1 MKARTQLVAVACIN
15 SGDQHT
21 QKPRMPANCEAQT
34 MKQVQQAYTPLAGL
48 SDSDSYV
55 VMFGVGWALAFQWPP
70 RAFRR
75 IAWSSACR
83 GHGQPW
89 VIGVYC
95 YGIGLA
101 DDWLSLF
108 NWILQMFTDFT
119 NEQCELHWLPF
130 CFYFCASS
138 SSICQ
143 FASASLTT
151 RRGVVNAILC
161 RRLVHHGRAVI
172 CLCTTAKR
180 GGSTS
185 LGSTCEIPM
194 VLNCVSCVS
203 MLAPFSESGAL
214 VFPTWLSVAVR
225 GPANSSA
232 LVERVHQIRVIG
244 FALAGL
250 CHLYKPISIIWILYN
265 SPRHNDQL
273 RKEWWI
279 SSNFE
284 LWFLKRIQK
293 LLVMRTTLGSPS
305 AQGHCEAVIALRS
318 RLSHALVSEDPIKKA
333 HGMSRTG
340 NSYWN
345 GKHLHRNQDGVTSL
359 LIDIQLGGPLEA
371 MIPRC
376 RHPFH
381 NGSLRIFSV
390 WKWYQLMIG
399 WCRQTKVKMF
409 QWMIDEKRQVYKRL

>member
-1 MKARTQLVAVACIN
+1 
-15 SGDQHT
+15 
-21 QKPRMPANCEAQT
+21 MPFC
-34 MKQVQQAYTPLAGL
+34 
-48 SDSDSYV
+48 
-55 VMFGVGWALAFQWPP
+55 
-70 RAFRR
+70 
-75 IAWSSACR
+75 
-83 GHGQPW
+83 
-89 VIGVYC
+89 
-95 YGIGLA
+95 A
-101 DDWLSLF
+101 DDLYTTVGPWF
-108 NWILQMFTDFT
+108 VFVQLQ
-119 NEQCELHWLPF
+119 NVEVRHHWVAHVRSQW
-130 CFYFCASS
+130 CS
-138 SSICQ
+138 
-143 FASASLTT
+143 
-151 RRGVVNAILC
+151 
-161 RRLVHHGRAVI
+161 
-172 CLCTTAKR
+172 TAWAAWACSPRSQKV
-180 GGSTS
+180 GPWS
-185 LGSTCEIPM
+185 
-194 VLNCVSCVS
+194 
-203 MLAPFSESGAL
+203 
-214 VFPTWLSVAVR
+214 FPTWLSVAVR